1 MSKISLIANT
11 GIQYVRVPNVLIDLD
26 ADVAKRLN
34 FVEIEIDQELMLD
47 PVYYFPMND
56 KFVKRRVLISNGFM
70 DPYTHQIE
78 DENNILFD
86 LFSDKDACD
95 REQVL
100 SVSSLDTSVKKSKY
114 DEPLDAIY
122 NQWLPVPFFDEEGG
136 GLSNPANWA
145 RIKIIP
151 KKKNRNKLTVDLLL
165 AFDTSV
171 SEFENAESPSFLNNE
186 TFKNYSMCGYGT
198 EKIARLDE
206 NDPMREKINSIIVPH
221 IIYEFCSKNNHW
233 INATILKIIHG
244 ESFDISTLE
253 EGQRLK
259 YLVYYMYVL
268 YYLHQSK
275 ALPTVKLYSD
285 ENVDSINVN
294 LILDVGNSRTYGLL
308 AEDPLNESFSN
319 AKILQM
325 TDLGTGEVHD
335 EPFDMRLAFR
345 KEDFGGFNPF
355 DSTQFA
361 WPSVLCVGKE
371 AQRYIYNDK
380 GSYKHTEDSNTYY
393 SSPKRYLWDDEPFKG
408 QWEFSQTDEF
418 DNRSRTIW
426 MDGISQQFHSDGS
439 FEENPDFLGA
449 KSSYSRQSL
458 MTFSFME
465 ILLQATMQANSVEF
479 RQAHGQEFYKRK
491 IARIIITSP
500 TAMPKSEQVALRLC
514 AEEATVVLHRFYEKT
529 YKEPFD
535 NKKRTGICEIIPSVK
550 DLALSASNA
559 DNKRSWGYDEAS
571 CCQMVYLYSEL
582 KRFLGNSND
591 LFNLYGHVRNDVN
604 LESATNKKSL
614 TIGSVDIG
622 AGTTDI
628 MICNYS
634 ANAEGDTTITPMP
647 LYWDSFRFSGD
658 DLVKAIITQV
668 IIEDYGKEIEI
679 GASGVI
685 SRKLKDMGA
694 ENISSKLHT
703 FFGDTAS
710 MTYGARKMRK
720 DFTVQIAI
728 PIAYKLLDLLQKN
741 EEDKV
746 LTFEDFFE
754 KDKPQIELLDY
765 FANHFGFRFEEI
777 NWKYSVSKLDEII
790 QKVFEPYLRKWTAIL
805 YAYGCDIVLL
815 GGRPTSLQKVYD
827 LFLKLYPVAP
837 NRLISMNNY
846 RVGSWYP
853 GSDGVGYF
861 GDRKSLVAVGALI
874 AYLAEAGK
882 LNNFKLN
889 TKYLKS
895 KVLPTAEY
903 IGFINPQ
910 TTELQN
916 VYLEPTINKS
926 KIKVDTFPV
935 YIGCRQMNVPGYPS
949 RILYKM
955 DINEKRIADMVS
967 ERNPDFDIE
976 RLADEAEILKHRIR
990 SKMPFTIRISREY
1003 REDKELLEIE
1013 SIVNSEK
1020 EEVSPAFI
1028 QLNTQSLVEDVSDW
1042 LNTGKFILKIGK

>member
-1 MSKISLIANT
+1 MTKISLIANT
-11 GIQYVRVPNVLIDLD
+11 GIQYVRIPNVLIDLD
-26 ADVAKRLN
+26 TDVAKRLN
-34 FVEIEIDQELMLD
+34 FVEREIDQELMLE

-86 LFSDKDACD
+86 LFSEKDACD
-95 REQVL
+95 REDVL
-100 SVSSLDTSVKKSKY
+100 SVNSLDSSVKGCKF
-114 DEPLDAIY
+114 DEPIDAMY
-122 NQWLPVPFFDEEGG
+122 NQWLPLPFFDEEGG
-136 GLSNPANWA
+136 GISNPSNWS

-171 SEFENAESPSFLNNE
+171 SEFENSENPTFLNNE
-186 TFKNYSMCGYGT
+186 TYKSYSICGYSE
-198 EKIARLDE
+198 EKISKLDFTSQTKT
-206 NDPMREKINSIIVPH
+206 NDLIVPN

-233 INATILKIIHG
+233 INGTILKIIHG

-253 EGQRLK
+253 KGKRLK

-275 ALPTVKLYSD
+275 VLPSIKLFSD
-285 ENVDSINVN
+285 ENIDSINVN

-325 TDLGTGEVHD
+325 TDLGTGEVYG

-361 WPSVLCVGKE
+361 WPSVLCLGKE

-380 GSYKHTEDSNTYY
+380 GSYKQTEDSNTYY
-393 SSPKRYLWDDEPFKG
+393 SSPKRYLWDDEPFNG

-439 FEENPDFLGA
+439 FADNPDLLGA

-500 TAMPKSEQVALRLC
+500 TAMPKTEQVTLRRC
-514 AEEATVVLHRFYEKT
+514 AEEATIVLHRYYEKT
-529 YKEPFD
+529 YKETFD
-535 NKKRTGICEIIPSVK
+535 NKKRAGICEIIPSMK
-550 DLALSASNA
+550 DLALPSSNT
-559 DNKRSWGYDEAS
+559 DDKRSWGYDEAS

-591 LFNLYGHVRNDVN
+591 LFNLYGHIRNDVN

-647 LYWDSFRFSGD
+647 MYWDSFRFSGD

-668 IIEDYGKEIEI
+668 IIEDYGKTEI
-679 GASGVI
+679 GTSGMV
-685 SRKLKDMGA
+685 SMRLKEMGNS
-694 ENISSKLHT
+694 NISNKLHT

-710 MTYGARKMRK
+710 MTYQARKMRK

-741 EEDKV
+741 EEDKI
-746 LTFEDFFE
+746 LTFDYFFD

-777 NWKYSVSKLDEII
+777 NWKYSVNKLDEII

-815 GGRPTSLQKVYD
+815 GGRPTSLKKVYD
-827 LFLKLYPVAP
+827 LFLKLYPVSP
-837 NRLISMNNY
+837 NRLISMNKY

-874 AYLAEAGK
+874 AYLAESGK

-889 TKYLKS
+889 TKYFKA

-903 IGFINPQ
+903 IGYINPQ
-910 TTELQN
+910 TSDLQN
-916 VYLEPTINKS
+916 VFLEPTINRATI
-926 KIKVDTFPV
+926 KIDTFPV

-955 DINEKRIADMVS
+955 DINEKRIIDLVS
-967 ERNPDFDIE
+967 DRNPDHDIE
-976 RLADEAEILKHRIR
+976 RLADEVEIFKHRIR
-990 SKMPFTIRISREY
+990 SKMPFTIRVSREY
-1003 REDKELLEIE
+1003 REDKEFLEIE
-1013 SIVNSEK
+1013 SIVNSDK
-1020 EEVSPAFI
+1020 EDLSPAFI
-1028 QLNTQSLVEDVSDW
+1028 QMNSQSLVEDVSDW